1 MPHYISD
8 STKEKI
14 RGMIFYYKEEIKRLE
29 YEMSVIPASISWGVK
44 SGKKEAYKEIIK
56 ELETF
61 LQDKNENLD
70 NNKRG
75 DN

>member
-1 MPHYISD
+1 MPHYISE
-8 STKEKI
+8 STKQNIIDRILYFKV
-14 RGMIFYYKEEIKRLE
+14 EIKRLE